1 MKDAARIS
9 EPDKRLKKLLSLYT
23 TISQEPEVVSR
34 QMKKRVKEEGSP
46 ILTIPDSSIK
56 SRYLPSY
63 RDLKFF

>member
-1 MKDAARIS
+1 MIS
-9 EPDKRLKKLLSLYT
+9 R
-23 TISQEPEVVSR
+23 EPEVVSG
-34 QMKKRVKEEGSP
+34 QMKKRVKEEGSL